1 MAATVGVFDR
11 LFPRQVDISFA
22 GHKAALWLLGLYIA
36 LKLAMSLNSILN
48 TAKVATGADGIP
60 ADSFPPAAAREVLT
74 LFALTGLG
82 QLGLALIALAAL
94 IRYRGL
100 VSFIYFVLLGE
111 AVARR
116 VIVQSYAVVRTD
128 AASVAFAINMGL
140 LAVLAL
146 GLLLSLI
153 RTSNWH
159 EADLSDGA
167 SDA

>member
-1 MAATVGVFDR
+1 MLSR
-11 LFPRQVDISFA
+11 LFPRQVDNRFG
-22 GHKAALWLLGLYIA
+22 GHRAALWLLGLYIV

-48 TAKVATGADGIP
+48 TADVASGADGIP
-60 ADSFPPAAAREVLT
+60 LDSFPPAATREVLT

-100 VSFIYFVLLGE
+100 VPFIYLVLLGE

-116 VIVQSYAVVRTD
+116 VIVQSYALVRTD
-128 AASVAFAINMGL
+128 SASVAFAINIALLGL
-140 LAVLAL
+140 LAV

-153 RTSNWH
+153 RGWPSR
-159 EADLSDGA
+159 
-167 SDA
+167 